1 MVFDVKA
8 KTYSVIEMSKKDKK
22 IEIQVSDAQVIV
34 NNQKVD
40 GYQLQAGKKIIG
52 EIAEL
57 DNRFAIVEKETV
69 TEFHKTL
76 DSAVQVIIANYNL
89 NN

>member
-1 MVFDVKA
+1 M
-8 KTYSVIEMSKKDKK
+8 IKKDKK

>member
-1 MVFDVKA
+1 MLIGLELCHDK
-8 KTYSVIEMSKKDKK
+8 MSKKDKK
-22 IEIQVSDAQVIV
+22 IEIQVSDAQITV
-34 NNQKVD
+34 NKQKVS
-40 GYQLQAGKKIIG
+40 GYQLQVGKKMIG

-76 DSAVQVIIANYNL
+76 DSAVQVVIANYNL

>member
-1 MVFDVKA
+1 
-8 KTYSVIEMSKKDKK
+8 MSKKDKK
-22 IEIQVSDAQVIV
+22 IEIQVSDAQITV
-34 NNQKVD
+34 NKQKVS
-40 GYQLQAGKKIIG
+40 GYQLQVGKKMIG

-76 DSAVQVIIANYNL
+76 DSAVQVVIANYNL